1 MNRIFNRSKWLYVF
15 AFAFLVGL
23 FVLFFTME
31 VNSTEWVVKDYN
43 QHLYSDGELLA
54 AGTITDR
61 NGVVLAQTVDG
72 ERVYHD
78 DAKVRKATL
87 HVVGDTAGFIA
98 TGVQSAFKS
107 ELTGYSLLN
116 GVYNLK
122 KNGSGND
129 IQLSIDSELSVTALE
144 ALGSYKGTIGIY
156 NYLNGEILCAVSNPT
171 YDIYDKPDDIATD
184 DTGKYEGIYMNR
196 FFSGLYTPGS
206 TFKIIT
212 ACCAID
218 NMIDIDRKTF
228 TCNGAWVNS
237 VGNRVKCNGVHGT
250 VNFEQALNRSCNTVF
265 AKLAV
270 ELGNE
275 DMTVTAEEFGFNERL
290 NASGI
295 KCAMSTYNVS
305 EAYDIDL
312 AWSGIG
318 QYTTMLNPCHAA
330 TILGSIANRTGYTP
344 TPTVIKGERT
354 SNLDYAGSVPSKQL
368 DDMLRSNVENY
379 YKDSSFPDLLMAG
392 KTGTAEVANKKPHAW
407 FIGYSQR
414 NDLPL
419 CIVVVLE
426 NSGGSGIRT
435 AIPVA
440 NKVMQKALDL
450 YGNNF
455 E

>member
-15 AFAFLVGL
+15 AFAFLIGL
-23 FVLFFTME
+23 IILFFTME
-31 VNSTEWVVKDYN
+31 VNSTDWVVKDYN

-78 DAKVRKATL
+78 DVKVRKATL

-98 TGVQSAFKS
+98 TGVQSAYKS

-129 IQLSIDSELSVTALE
+129 IQLSIDSVLSVTALE
-144 ALGSYKGTIGIY
+144 ALGNFKGTIGIY

-171 YDIYDKPDDIATD
+171 YDIYNKPDDIATD

-218 NMIDIDRKTF
+218 NMIDIDRETF

-275 DMTVTAEEFGFNERL
+275 DMTTTAEEFGFNKRL

-450 YGNNF
+450 YGNGI

>member
-1 MNRIFNRSKWLYVF
+1 MNRIFNRSKWLYIF
-15 AFAFLVGL
+15 AFVFLAALFAL
-23 FVLFFTME
+23 FVTME
-31 VNSTEWVVKDYN
+31 VNSTKWVIKDYN

-72 ERVYHD
+72 ERIYHD
-78 DAKVRKATL
+78 DVKVRKATL

-98 TGVQSAFKS
+98 TGVQSAYKS
-107 ELTGYSLLN
+107 ELTGYSRLN

-129 IQLSIDSELSVTALE
+129 IQLSIDSALSVTAFE
-144 ALGSYKGTIGIY
+144 ALGDFKGTIGVY
-156 NYLNGEILCAVSNPT
+156 NYLNGEILCAVSTPT

-218 NMIDIDRKTF
+218 NMIDIDKQTF

-237 VGNRVKCNGVHGT
+237 VGNKVTCNGVHGT

-270 ELGNE
+270 ELGN
-275 DMTVTAEEFGFNERL
+275 DAMTATAEEFGFNKRL

-344 TPTVIKGERT
+344 TPTIIKGERT

-379 YKDSSFPDLLMAG
+379 YKDSSFPNLLMAG
-392 KTGTAEVANKKPHAW
+392 KTGTAEVSNKKPHAW
-407 FIGYSQR
+407 FVGYSQR

-435 AIPVA
+435 AVPIA

-450 YGNNF
+450 YGNDF
-455 E
+455 S

>member
-23 FVLFFTME
+23 IILFFTME

-61 NGVVLAQTVDG
+61 NGVVLAQTVNG

-78 DAKVRKATL
+78 DVKVRKATL

-98 TGVQSAFKS
+98 TGVQSTFKS

-144 ALGSYKGTIGIY
+144 ALGNYKGTIGIY

-171 YDIYDKPDDIATD
+171 YDIYNKPDDIATD

-218 NMIDIDRKTF
+218 NMIDIDRETF

-237 VGNRVKCNGVHGT
+237 VGNKVKCNGVHGT

-275 DMTVTAEEFGFNERL
+275 DMTATAEEFGFNERL

>member
-23 FVLFFTME
+23 IVLFFTME

-61 NGVVLAQTVDG
+61 NGVVLAQTVNG

-218 NMIDIDRKTF
+218 NMIDIDSETF

>member
-1 MNRIFNRSKWLYVF
+1 MNRIFNRSKWLYIF
-15 AFAFLVGL
+15 AFAFLITL
-23 FVLFFTME
+23 IVLFFTME
-31 VNSTEWVVKDYN
+31 VNSTKWVIKDYN
-43 QHLYSDGELLA
+43 LHLYSDGELLA

-72 ERVYHD
+72 ERLYND
-78 DAKVRKATL
+78 DVKVRKATL

-98 TGVQSAFKS
+98 TGVQSAYKS
-107 ELTGYSLLN
+107 ELTGYSILN

-144 ALGSYKGTIGIY
+144 ALGNFKGTIGVY
-156 NYLNGEILCAVSNPT
+156 NYQSGEILCAVSSPT
-171 YDIYDKPDDIATD
+171 YDIYDKPSDIATD

-206 TFKIIT
+206 TFKIVT

-218 NMIDIDRKTF
+218 NIINIDKETF

-237 VGNRVKCNGVHGT
+237 VGNKVTCNSVHGT
-250 VNFEQALNRSCNTVF
+250 ISFEQALNRSCNTAF

-275 DMTVTAEEFGFNERL
+275 AMTETAEKFGFNKRL
-290 NASGI
+290 TVGDI

-344 TPTVIKGERT
+344 TPTIIKGERT
-354 SNLDYAGSVPSKQL
+354 SNLSYAGSVASKQL

-379 YKDSSFPDLLMAG
+379 YKDSSFPNLLMAG

-407 FIGYSQR
+407 FVGYSQR
-414 NDLPL
+414 SDLPL

-426 NSGGSGIRT
+426 NSGGSGIGT
-435 AIPVA
+435 AVPVA

-450 YGNNF
+450 YGNKF
-455 E
+455 

>member
-15 AFAFLVGL
+15 AFAFLIGL
-23 FVLFFTME
+23 IILFFTME

-78 DAKVRKATL
+78 DVKVRKATL

-98 TGVQSAFKS
+98 TGVQSAYKS

-144 ALGSYKGTIGIY
+144 ALGDFKGTIGIY

-218 NMIDIDRKTF
+218 NMTDIDRESF
-228 TCNGAWVNS
+228 TCNGAWINS
-237 VGNRVKCNGVHGT
+237 VGNKVTCNGVHGT

-265 AKLAV
+265 ASLAV

-275 DMTVTAEEFGFNERL
+275 AMTTTAEEFGFNERL

-450 YGNNF
+450 YGNGI

>member
-23 FVLFFTME
+23 FILFFTME

-171 YDIYDKPDDIATD
+171 YDIYNKPDDIATD

-218 NMIDIDRKTF
+218 NMIDIDRETF

>member
-23 FVLFFTME
+23 FILFFTME

-218 NMIDIDRKTF
+218 NMIDIDRETF